1 MRSALPARAARA
13 ATPSGA
19 AAAVHAAGGLLRM
32 ALSIGLIAAP
42 AWSQDTS
49 DPFASLRGAAFAQLL
64 PGTPLTPAEPLP
76 APGEPGPME
85 PQQPAAQR
93 GMPGTPA
100 APATPGSRASPGPA
114 GPPQSNAPSAKPGQ
128 WYTPITR
135 WFDPKTA
142 PFLPVPE
149 IAVDPDAGT
158 TLGIIP
164 TILVTDQND
173 DIRKI
178 IAPDLIYNPYF
189 GWGVHG
195 RIYSYDS
202 EDQQWSI
209 VTGIKERVEREFD
222 GEYQV
227 GRTRQDSWSFNG
239 SVIYDVDG
247 TPRFYGLGNES
258 PAINETDYTAQYEL
272 GQVQAGYNLS
282 HTWQIQYTGRFQNVD
297 VLPGT
302 LERIASIQT
311 RFSKVLGE
319 GTNRELLNRLSIV
332 YDTRDDITIPTKGA
346 ELVAY
351 GGMASRDGV
360 FNDSLYTETGF
371 DGRAFFPL
379 ATKNVV
385 ATHLSIRYLPSA
397 HDVPFWA
404 LSSIGGG
411 DTVIGGTQPLRGFG
425 KGRFYDRDSFSS
437 SVEFRRNVATFHAVA
452 TSVELELAPF
462 IDVGRVFDRSSTLPF
477 DQLHKVYGMGIRGIA
492 RPFVVGYVDIG
503 YGSEGAAV
511 FTGLNYPF

>member
-1 MRSALPARAARA
+1 MSNPPDRALVYWASACFWITLAAGVALPSRADEASDRPLDGTYGVRLA
-13 ATPSGA
+13 QLEPPTPPATPAQPPPPPGQT
-19 AAAVHAAGGLLRM
+19 GPT
-32 ALSIGLIAAP
+32 AP
-42 AWSQDTS
+42 GPPA
-49 DPFASLRGAAFAQLL
+49 
-64 PGTPLTPAEPLP
+64 TP
-76 APGEPGPME
+76 PGEPKPWY
-85 PQQPAAQR
+85 
-93 GMPGTPA
+93 
-100 APATPGSRASPGPA
+100 
-114 GPPQSNAPSAKPGQ
+114 SA
-128 WYTPITR
+128 ITR
-135 WFDPKTA
+135 WFDPSTA
-142 PFLPVPE
+142 PFIPVPE

-164 TILVTDQND
+164 TIIVTDQNN

-202 EDQQWSI
+202 ADEQWSV

-222 GEYQV
+222 GEYQI
-227 GRTRQDSWSFNG
+227 GRTRQDRWSFNG
-239 SVIYDVDG
+239 SLIYDVDG

-272 GQVQAGYNLS
+272 LQAQAGYNIT
-282 HTWQIQYTGRFQNVD
+282 HAWQLQYTGRFQNVD

-302 LERIASIQT
+302 LAKIASIQT
-311 RFSKVLGE
+311 RFSNILGE
-319 GTNRELLNRLSIV
+319 GTNREFLNRLSIV

-346 ELVAY
+346 EVVAY
-351 GGMASRDGV
+351 GGMASRNGV
-360 FNDSLYTETGF
+360 LNDSLYTEAGF
-371 DGRAFFPL
+371 DGRGFIPL
-379 ATKNVV
+379 EAAKAVI
-385 ATHLSIRYLPSA
+385 AMHMGLRYLPTA

-404 LSSIGGG
+404 LSSIGGA

-425 KGRFYDRDSFSS
+425 EGRFYDRDSFSS
-437 SVEFRRNVATFHAVA
+437 SVEFRRDLMTFHAVA

-462 IDVGRVFDRSSTLPF
+462 VDVGRVFDRTSTLPF
-477 DQLHKVYGMGIRGIA
+477 DQLHKVYGMGFRGIA

-503 YGSEGAAV
+503 WGSEGAAV

>member
-1 MRSALPARAARA
+1 MLRTVARVISRPCASACLWIVL
-13 ATPSGA
+13 S
-19 AAAVHAAGGLLRM
+19 AAVARPCWSEGPDGLM
-32 ALSIGLIAAP
+32 AAP
-42 AWSQDTS
+42 R
-49 DPFASLRGAAFAQLL
+49 DPYLVELENSYMAQL
-64 PGTPLTPAEPLP
+64 EPPVAPDNPDQPPP
-76 APGEPGPME
+76 APGQIGPLEPG
-85 PQQPAAQR
+85 
-93 GMPGTPA
+93 
-100 APATPGSRASPGPA
+100 APAQP
-114 GPPQSNAPSAKPGQ
+114 NKPGQ
-128 WYTPITR
+128 PKPWYAPITR

-142 PFLPVPE
+142 PFIPVPE

-164 TILVTDQND
+164 TILVTDEND

-202 EDQQWSI
+202 QDEQWS
-209 VTGIKERVEREFD
+209 VVAGIKERVEREFD
-222 GEYQV
+222 GEYQI
-227 GRTRQDSWSFNG
+227 GRERKERWSFNG
-239 SVIYDVDG
+239 SLIYDVDG

-258 PAINETDYTAQYEL
+258 PAINETDYTAQYEVL
-272 GQVQAGYNLS
+272 QGQAGYNIT
-282 HTWQIQYTGRFQNVD
+282 HAWQIQYTGRFQNVD

-302 LERIASIQT
+302 LSKIASIGT
-311 RFSKVLGE
+311 KFSKVLGE
-319 GTNRELLNRLSIV
+319 GDNREFLNRIAIV
-332 YDTRDDITIPTKGA
+332 YDTRDNITIPTRGA

-360 FNDSLYTETGF
+360 FNDSLYTEAGF
-371 DGRAFFPL
+371 DGRAFVPIQDKTVIAL
-379 ATKNVV
+379 HMA
-385 ATHLSIRYLPSA
+385 LRYLPTA

-404 LSSIGGG
+404 LSSIGGA
-411 DTVIGGTQPLRGFG
+411 DTIIGGTQPLRGFG
-425 KGRFYDRDSFSS
+425 EGRFYDRDSFSS
-437 SVEFRRNVATFHAVA
+437 SIEYRRNVVTFQAVA

-462 IDVGRVFDRSSTLPF
+462 IDVGRVFDRSSTMPF
-477 DQLHKVYGMGIRGIA
+477 EQLHKVYGIGFRGIA